1 MIEIVQLSKD
11 FAGSAVLEKV
21 TTRFGRNEK
30 IGLIGR
36 NGAGKTTLLRIL
48 AGLDTDYSGNIAI
61 AGDVTIGYVPQSFPP
76 FQGTAL
82 EFIVARAIVLRTQL
96 ASLEMTMGT
105 AQGRELER
113 ALNEYAKVRER
124 YDMLYGDEAEDR
136 GQRYLEGLGLGALLA
151 VDVNCLSGGEKNI
164 ISLARAL
171 LERPD
176 FLILDEPGNHLDIW
190 GLSWLEGF
198 IREYPGTVLLVSHNR
213 YLLDRTIGRLVEIE
227 RRTIS
232 EFCGNYSAYRMER
245 LRRTVSG
252 EMSYRADRKK
262 IEQLEALV
270 KRFEQIARANPD
282 PAWGRRL
289 RARRTQLEKTR
300 DKASEKPVGL
310 NTSFSISFDE
320 TGSRAAIALKVE
332 GFSCGFD
339 NRELLRDV
347 SLLIETGERVGL
359 VGPNGCGKTT
369 FLNAVLR
376 EGSPDGKII
385 RIGPSMKVSYCSQHG
400 DGLDRAADVLSV
412 CIDAGAVNFD
422 AAWKVLSRFLFER
435 EDLVRSVGTLSG
447 GELNRLQL
455 ALAVIAGANFLILD
469 EPTNH
474 LDIPS
479 CEAVEDALIDFP
491 GTILVVSHDRY
502 FMDRIATRI
511 IEIDESAFVEWDGNF
526 SEFWYRKYGS
536 SPRTA
541 IRGMEDRKRTIK
553 EAKKTVTAAS
563 VGDLERR
570 IVTLEA
576 EREQLEKAVIEAHS
590 AGDLKKARDLGA
602 RLEESARIIER
613 LYKEWA

>member
-1 MIEIVQLSKD
+1 MIDIAQLSKD
-11 FAGSAVLEKV
+11 FAGTVILDKAA
-21 TTRFGRNEK
+21 TRFGRNEK

-48 AGLDTDYSGNIAI
+48 AGLDSDYSGKISYTGN
-61 AGDVTIGYVPQSFPP
+61 VTVGYVPQLFPS

-82 EFIVARAIVLRTQL
+82 EFIIGRFTVMRMEL
-96 ASLEMTMGT
+96 AALETEMST
-105 AQGRELER
+105 AQGRDLER
-113 ALNEYAKVRER
+113 VLNEYAKVRER
-124 YDMLYGDEAEDR
+124 YDMLSGDDAEDHGR
-136 GQRYLEGLGLGALLA
+136 RYLEGLGLGAIAA
-151 VDVNCLSGGEKNI
+151 VDVNRLSGGEKNI
-164 ISLARAL
+164 LSLARAL

-213 YLLDRTIGRLVEIE
+213 YLLDRTIARLVEIE
-227 RRTIS
+227 RRTIM
-232 EFCGNYSAYRMER
+232 EYTGNYSAYRMER
-245 LRRTVSG
+245 LRRTVSC
-252 EMSYRADRKK
+252 EMSYRADQKK
-262 IEQLEALV
+262 IAQLEAVV

-300 DKASEKPVGL
+300 SKATEKQVGL
-310 NTSFSISFDE
+310 DTSFEISFDE
-320 TGSRAAIALKVE
+320 AGSRAAIALKVV
-332 GFSCGFD
+332 GFTCGFT

-376 EGSPDGKII
+376 EGTSDGKVI

-400 DGLDRAADVLSV
+400 DGLKREADVLSA
-412 CIDAGAVNFD
+412 CIEAGAVNFD
-422 AAWKVLSRFLFER
+422 EAWKVLSRFLFER
-435 EDLVRSVGTLSG
+435 ADLARSVGTLSG

-502 FMDRIATRI
+502 FMDRIVTRI
-511 IEIDESAFVEWDGNF
+511 VEIDECAFVEWDGNF
-526 SEFWYRKYGS
+526 SEFWYRRYGS

-553 EAKKTVTAAS
+553 AAKKNVAAAS

-570 IVTLEA
+570 IVSLEA
-576 EREQLEKAVIEAHS
+576 ERERFEKAMVEAHS
-590 AGDLKKARDLGA
+590 AGDLKRARDLGA
-602 RLEESARIIER
+602 RLEETARIIER